1 MLGDR
6 KRKGREVTRKV
17 VALGRTPK
25 VVRLAG
31 SSITVDVVL
40 EVVLAF
46 AGETIVELVSV
57 VLERVTFETDAVAL
71 VTGLVEVSGVASVT
85 LEGMTVALDSAKAST
100 LSCRLVN
107 RRAALRV
114 PWDIVEKRLSGFIA
128 EAT

>member
-25 VVRLAG
+25 VVKLAG
-31 SSITVDVVL
+31 SSIAVEVVL
-40 EVVLAF
+40 EVVLAG

-57 VLERVTFETDAVAL
+57 VLDRVTFETDRVAL

-85 LEGMTVALDSAKAST
+85 LEGMAVALDSAKAST
-100 LSCRLVN
+100 SPCRLAN

-114 PWDIVEKRLSGFIA
+114 P
-128 EAT
+128 